1 MADDLRTLAEMV
13 TLNDMNLVDAGCSD
27 VFSDAPV
34 LARLHSVYASNGTNH
49 KYLKE
54 TAAPVVGF
62 RAINAGRDHSS
73 STDELVE
80 IALKLLDFT
89 HKTDKALADAYT
101 RGGAEAYL
109 SRETARHLRAAVKLF
124 ERCVFYGTGVD
135 AGAFAGLIAAT
146 PIATLAGGMVIN
158 AAGASVRSS
167 VYMIRTT
174 PDERGVCAIAGN
186 NGRYTASADGKFLYA
201 GSHMQTHAARYTTL
215 GNLANAGLA
224 DAILAELGM
233 SAYAPNFRYT
243 QPQLAGGIATSAN
256 VYAAFLRK
264 MLRQELTAGSQLNA
278 FARCTNPLTCASA
291 IESPFPPNESPNY
304 SIGHWVEDTI
314 VSDGAY
320 SSAGA
325 FGFYPWI
332 DPTKA
337 NYGVVARADLSPD
350 GKQAMES
357 VTCGRKLR
365 QAWATGVAP

>member
-109 SRETARHLRAAVKLF
+109 SRETSRHLRAAIKLF

-135 AGAFAGLIAAT
+135 AGSFNGLIAAP

-186 NGRYTASADGKFLYA
+186 NGQFTVGEAFTQLISDADGKQFPAYVVPSDGWLGVQVGSVKSIARIANLSTAA
-201 GSHMQTHAARYTTL
+201 GKTL
-215 GNLANAGLA
+215 TDSMLSECF
-224 DAILAELGM
+224 ELFPEE
-233 SAYAPNFRYT
+233 A
-243 QPQLAGGIATSAN
+243 
-256 VYAAFLRK
+256 
-264 MLRQELTAGSQLNA
+264 
-278 FARCTNPLTCASA
+278 
-291 IESPFPPNESPNY
+291 PPNLIVMNARSRGQLQRSRTTYSPTGQEAPLPQEWNGIQIVTTS
-304 SIGHWVEDTI
+304 SISNAET
-314 VSDGAY
+314 A
-320 SSAGA
+320 
-325 FGFYPWI
+325 
-332 DPTKA
+332 
-337 NYGVVARADLSPD
+337 VA
-350 GKQAMES
+350 
-357 VTCGRKLR
+357 
-365 QAWATGVAP
+365 